1 MKKVHQDKKY
11 TVSDFLKDDNST
23 SSIPIKNMDFGHQVF
38 KNIRNSPPYLERVGK
53 DIRAMIRQL
62 GIPTWFMSLSGNDL
76 NWSELLIILGK
87 LHDDKDYTDCLDS

>member
-38 KNIRNSPPYLERVGK
+38 KNIRNSPPYLERIGK

-62 GIPTWFMSLSGNDL
+62 GIPTWFM
-76 NWSELLIILGK
+76 
-87 LHDDKDYTDCLDS
+87 LDRVSIHYPLKKISFFEH